1 MSIVLSKIKT
11 KRNKRLGLSGQM
23 LIGIIVP
30 TVVVLLILAILITNK
45 VFSTVNTLQNSN
57 IDAQIDAASTQIA
70 SYFEKDYVTVQFLS
84 DRIAVNQILKEAATA
99 IKGTTSLKNMP
110 AYVETLSTLK
120 KNQDF
125 AGDNVFT
132 LWLYSSNL
140 NQVMQSDGYVS
151 DSNYA
156 VNETSWYK
164 KLQQTPDKIVVS
176 DPYADD
182 STGNEYVVSVAKY
195 LYDENGNQIGVVGLD
210 VLLESLSN
218 YLSSLSIGE
227 QGYVTVYDSSYDILY
242 HPDSSLVSTNLSDL
256 VYSDEMKDALS
267 NKKTTNVME
276 YKRGDTKYYGATSYL
291 SDIGWTVLGCM
302 PDSEF
307 SSQIKIV
314 TGTIVV
320 GFAICIILLACICVN
335 RSNKIVSPIKQLG
348 EASAQFVHGNLH
360 VKVDNINDDEVGDL
374 AKAFIETGKGLN
386 DIISDISYVLGEITN
401 KNLTVETS
409 ANYEG
414 DFVKIKNSLYSITDR
429 MNAVMQIINQTADQ
443 VAAGADHV
451 SSGAQMLAQGSTEQA
466 SAVEELAS
474 TIDNVSNKM
483 QTMSENAKIASD
495 TVNNVGQDVKKS
507 SDKMQ
512 MMVSA
517 MKRIDETSNEIQKII
532 KAIED
537 IAFQTNIL
545 ALNAAVEAA
554 RAGNAGKGFAVVA
567 DEVRNLASKSAEAS
581 QNTAT
586 LIANSLSAVS
596 DGMELAD
603 EASKALM
610 IAVDDVQGVVEKIND
625 VSGELLHQADA
636 MQQLTIGVSQ
646 ISSVVQTN
654 SATAQESAAASEEL
668 SAQATNLKNMM
679 SEFRFKQ

>member
-1 MSIVLSKIKT
+1 MLSRIKSEKT
-11 KRNKRLGLSGQM
+11 KKLGLSGQM
-23 LIGIIVP
+23 LIGMVVP
-30 TVVVLLILAILITNK
+30 TIIILVILAILITSK
-45 VFSTVNTLQNSN
+45 VFSTVNTLQKSN
-57 IDAQIDAASTQIA
+57 IEAQINAATTQIE

-84 DRIAVNQILKEAATA
+84 DRISVNQIIQEASTA
-99 IKGTTSLKNMP
+99 VKGTVSLKNLP
-110 AYVETLSTLK
+110 SYENVLSTMEK
-120 KNQDF
+120 DKAF
-125 AGDNVFT
+125 AGDNIYT
-132 LWLYSSNL
+132 LWVYSSNL

-151 DSNYA
+151 DSNYL
-156 VNETSWYK
+156 VNETSWYQQ
-164 KLQQTPDKIVVS
+164 LQQTPNEIIVS

-182 STGNEYVVSVAKY
+182 STGNKYVVSVAKY
-195 LYDENGNQIGVVGLD
+195 IYDANGKAIGVVGLD
-210 VLLESLSN
+210 VLLESLSS

-227 QGYVTVYDSSYDILY
+227 QGYVTVYDSNHDILY
-242 HPDSSLVSTNLSDL
+242 HPDSSIVGTNLSDL
-256 VYSDEMKDALS
+256 VYSNDMKDALN
-267 NKKTTNVME
+267 NKKSTNVMGYE
-276 YKRGDTKYYGATSYL
+276 RGDAKYHGATSYL
-291 SDIGWTVLGCM
+291 DNIDWTVLGCM

-307 SSQIKIV
+307 SKQTNIV
-314 TGTIVV
+314 IATVII
-320 GFAICIILLACICVN
+320 GFVICIILLASICVN
-335 RSNKIVSPIKQLG
+335 RSNKIVRPIKQLG
-348 EASAQFVHGNLH
+348 QASGQFVHGDLQ
-360 VKVDNINDDEVGDL
+360 VKINNINDDEVGDL

-386 DIISDISYVLGEITN
+386 DIISDISHVLGEITN

-414 DFVKIKNSLYSITDR
+414 DFVKIKQSLYGIIDR
-429 MNAVMQIINQTADQ
+429 MNAVMQLINQTADQ
-443 VAAGADHV
+443 VAVGADHV
-451 SSGAQMLAQGSTEQA
+451 SSGAQMLAQGATEQA

-495 TVNNVGQDVKKS
+495 TANNVGQDVRKS

-596 DGMELAD
+596 DGMELAN

-625 VSGELLHQADA
+625 VSDELLHQSDA

-679 SEFRFKQ
+679 NEFRFKQ

>member
-1 MSIVLSKIKT
+1 MLSKINT
-11 KRNKRLGLSGQM
+11 KRTKRLGLSGQM
-23 LIGIIVP
+23 LMGIIVP
-30 TVVVLLILAILITNK
+30 TVVVLLILAMLITNK

-57 IDAQIDAASTQIA
+57 IDAQIDAASTQIE
-70 SYFEKDYVTVQFLS
+70 SYLEKDYVTVQFLS
-84 DRIAVNQILKEAATA
+84 DRIAVNQILKEAAA
-99 IKGTTSLKNMP
+99 AVKGTTSLKNMP
-110 AYVETLSTLK
+110 TYAETLSTLK
-120 KNQDF
+120 QNQAF

-151 DSNYA
+151 DSNYP
-156 VNETSWYK
+156 VNETSWYQQ
-164 KLQQTPDKIVVS
+164 LQQTPNEIVVS

-182 STGNEYVVSVAKY
+182 STGGKYVVSVAKY
-195 LYDENGNQIGVVGLD
+195 LYDENGKQIGVVGLD
-210 VLLESLSN
+210 VLLESLSS

-227 QGYVTVYDSSYDILY
+227 QGYVTVYDSSHNILY
-242 HPDSSLVSTNLSDL
+242 HPDSSIVNTNLSDL

-267 NKKTTNVME
+267 NKKTTDVME

-307 SSQIKIV
+307 SSQIRIV
-314 TGTIVV
+314 TATIVI
-320 GFAICIILLACICVN
+320 GFAICIILLAGICVN
-335 RSNKIVSPIKQLG
+335 RSNKIVNPIKQLG

-360 VKVDNINDDEVGDL
+360 VKVDNVNDDEVGDL

-414 DFVKIKNSLYSITDR
+414 DFVKIKNSLYGITDR

-443 VAAGADHV
+443 VAVGADHV
-451 SSGAQMLAQGSTEQA
+451 SSGAQMLAQGSTQQA

-495 TVNNVGQDVKKS
+495 TANNVGQDVKKS